1 MSYLTKEEVQSLLK
15 IQRKLSSWFGTFDLF
30 VEGFGQSIEVSI
42 ALCSNSRTLTDRTI
56 QTVNEVANLNKAHY
70 EFILRLLFDD
80 AMSWKAEAF
89 SGDPPPAPQRGPMKW
104 VRRILQGPG
113 AGMLSIDESKH
124 SLFGIDTPAG
134 IEAIIQ
140 WENIFIDD
148 SQETVK
154 RVAFLTCH
162 PPWEV
167 EHGREIAICN
177 GVPTGIGPI
186 ELDEYRYTDV

>member
-1 MSYLTKEEVQSLLK
+1 
-15 IQRKLSSWFGTFDLF
+15 
-30 VEGFGQSIEVSI
+30 
-42 ALCSNSRTLTDRTI
+42 
-56 QTVNEVANLNKAHY
+56 
-70 EFILRLLFDD
+70 LFDD

-89 SGDPPPAPQRGPMKW
+89 SSDPPPSPQGGPMNW
-104 VRRILQGPG
+104 LRRVFQGPG
-113 AGMLSIDESKH
+113 IVELSIDDPKH
-124 SLFGIDTPAG
+124 PLFGIDTPAG
-134 IEAIIQ
+134 IEAIIE

-148 SQETVK
+148 SQETSK

-186 ELDEYRYTDV
+186 ELDEYGYVDA

>member
-1 MSYLTKEEVQSLLK
+1 MSDLTREEVQSLLK
-15 IQRKLSSWFGTFDLF
+15 IERKSNPWFGNFDLF
-30 VEGFGQSIEVSI
+30 VEGFGRSIEVSI
-42 ALCSNSRTLTDRTI
+42 TLCSNSRTLTDRTV
-56 QTVNEVANLNKAHY
+56 QTVNEVASLTRAHY
-70 EFILRLLFDD
+70 EYILRLLFDD

-89 SGDPPPAPQRGPMKW
+89 SSDPPPSPQGGPMNW
-104 VRRILQGPG
+104 LRRVFQGPG
-113 AGMLSIDESKH
+113 IVELSIDDPKH
-124 SLFGIDTPAG
+124 PLFGIDTPAG
-134 IEAIIQ
+134 IEAIIE

-148 SQETVK
+148 SQETSK

-186 ELDEYRYTDV
+186 ELDEYGYVDA